1 MSVSSSLCADLTLTI
16 NNLRLVTASLEN
28 WYDLGRYDSG
38 LGVPRDVFNKIYT
51 SNKTEEEKKEALLWY
66 YLDNVPMAS
75 WPSVAGAVYFMKD
88 KAGLKAVKNFLQHTP
103 GGQ

>member
-28 WYDLGRYDSG
+28 WYDLGHSQCG
-38 LGVPRDVFNKIYT
+38 LGVPVDVRNNIRT
-51 SNKTEEEKKEALLWY
+51 SYKTEGERKEALLWY
-66 YLDNVPMAS
+66 YLDYVPMAS
-75 WPSVAGAVYFMKD
+75 WPSVAGALYHMED
-88 KAGLKAVKNFLQHTP
+88 KAALQAVKNFLQHTP